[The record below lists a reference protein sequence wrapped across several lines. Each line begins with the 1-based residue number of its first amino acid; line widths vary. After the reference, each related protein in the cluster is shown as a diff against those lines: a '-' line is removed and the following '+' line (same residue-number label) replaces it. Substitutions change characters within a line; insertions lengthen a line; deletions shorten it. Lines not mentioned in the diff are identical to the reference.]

1 MLIFFLVYLGGLLTI
16 FSPCV
21 LPVLPF
27 VFSRSDKSFARN
39 GLPVLIGMAAT
50 FTLLATFAAVGGAR
64 LVEINQYGRYA
75 AMLLLLLMGL
85 ALVSPTLSERLMRP
99 FVTLGGKIQL
109 AADRQ
114 GSVKG
119 SLLLGVAVGFLWAP
133 CAGPILGLV
142 LTGAALKGA
151 SIYSALLLLVFALG
165 AATSLGVALLAGGKL
180 LGLLKRG
187 FGAERWIR
195 RGLGIA
201 VVAGVLFIAF
211 GLDTRLLSKLSF
223 FNTTDTE
230 ERLISGIKPQS
241 AATNTGA
248 SSSIPPL
255 TGATLWLNS
264 PPLTPQSLH
273 GSVVLIDFWT
283 YSCINCL
290 RTLPY
295 LKAWHEKYRSQGLIV
310 ISVHSPEFAFEKDP
324 QNVRRAVSDLGITW
338 PVAMDNDY
346 GIWNAFSNR
355 AWPAEYLYDANGRLR
370 DKHIGEGRYKE
381 TERMIQKLLAEAKSG
396 DLQVSQELVRVK
408 GAGVTAQTTD
418 VQRSP
423 ETYLGYAR
431 QENLASPE
439 VLRQDRVSDY
449 SSPRILD
456 PDQWGLDGKW
466 LISAESARSVA
477 AGGSISYRFEG
488 RDLHLVLASPDMKP
502 IRFRVTLDGKAPGP
516 DHGTDIDASGNGTIR
531 EQRLYQLIRQHGGNG
546 IRTFRIEFLD
556 PGAEAFAFTF
566 G

>member
-27 VFSRSDKSFARN
+27 VFARSDKSFTRN

-50 FTLLATFAAVGGAR
+50 FTLLATFAAIGGAW

-85 ALVSPTLSERLMRP
+85 ALVSPSLSERLMRP
-99 FVTLGGKIQL
+99 FVKFGGQL
-109 AADRQ
+109 QLEADRQ
-114 GSVKG
+114 GSMKG

-151 SIYSALLLLVFALG
+151 SPYTALLLMVFAFG
-165 AATSLGVALLAGGKL
+165 AATSLGVALMAGGKVL
-180 LGLLKRG
+180 SILKRG
-187 FGAERWIR
+187 FGAEQWIR
-195 RGLGIA
+195 RGLGVA
-201 VVAGVLFIAF
+201 VVAGVVFIAL

-223 FNTTDTE
+223 FNTTGTE
-230 ERLISGIKPQS
+230 ERLISRFKPEPS
-241 AATNTGA
+241 TISRE

-264 PPLTPQSLH
+264 PPLTARSLQGH
-273 GSVVLIDFWT
+273 VVLIDFWT

-310 ISVHSPEFAFEKDP
+310 ISVHSPEFAFEKDSL
-324 QNVRRAVSDLGITW
+324 NVRRAVSDLGITW

-346 GIWNAFSNR
+346 AIWNAFRNR
-355 AWPAEYLYDANGRLR
+355 AWPAEFLFDTQGRIR
-370 DKHIGEGRYKE
+370 DQHIGEGRYHE
-381 TERMIQKLLAEAKSG
+381 TERLVQKLLAEAHG
-396 DLQVSQELVRVK
+396 AAPQGNRELVDVK
-408 GAGVTAQTTD
+408 GAGVTAATTEM
-418 VQRSP
+418 QRSA

-439 VLRQDRVSDY
+439 RLVQDRASDY
-449 SSPRILD
+449 SSPRELE
-456 PDQWGLDGKW
+456 PDQWGLSGKW
-466 LISAESARSVA
+466 LITAEAAISVTI
-477 AGGSISYRFEG
+477 GGSISYRFEG
-488 RDLHLVLASPDMKP
+488 RDLHLVLASPDRKP
-502 IRFRVTLDGKAPGP
+502 IRFRVTLDGKAPGT
-516 DHGTDIDASGNGTIR
+516 DHGTDIDANGNGVIR
-531 EQRLYQLIRQHGGNG
+531 EQRLYQLIRQRGGNRA
-546 IRTFRIEFLD
+546 RTFRIEFLD